1 MIPYLIAFVV
11 GILGGWIH
19 AGFPLPRRRRSS
31 PAKSEAREI
40 GESTVTGSAPHI
52 LRDGGARF
60 TAAGVVHELHSHR
73 RVWDKAPSSFG
84 ADPLTGTRCT
94 SSRLPEQTAAAGPAT
109 PRTNVTRSWASAQA
123 G

>member
-52 LRDGGARF
+52 LRDRVPDSRLPGGAR
-60 TAAGVVHELHSHR
+60 APQSPESLGQGAGQLR
-73 RVWDKAPSSFG
+73 RRP
-84 ADPLTGTRCT
+84 ADRHALYFEP
-94 SSRLPEQTAAAGPAT
+94 
-109 PRTNVTRSWASAQA
+109 VT
-123 G
+123 